1 MTNSTNNKGT
11 KPTSTPHVVKSP
23 ALVAN
28 CLNKSSNNNDNSNSK
43 NDNSLHLD
51 AKSATKLSTEN
62 TKPLNGSSNNKITN
76 EVTKASVGHIQKPTA
91 VNADENML
99 IGSKPRISKASIEED
114 KVARN
119 DYAFQDDGVYDLS
132 GVPNEQSI
140 PAVPEYDDMEEYDD
154 ECDETVN
161 DNYGGGI
168 RERSLLCPILEED
181 AESTAST
188 SSLAS
193 RVINT

>member
-1 MTNSTNNKGT
+1 MTNSTNKGT
-11 KPTSTPHVVKSP
+11 KPTSTPHVVTSP

-28 CLNKSSNNNDNSNSK
+28 CLNKSTTNNNKSTSK
-43 NDNSLHLD
+43 NDDSPHLD
-51 AKSATKLSTEN
+51 AKSATRLSTEN
-62 TKPLNGSSNNKITN
+62 TKPLNGSSNNKIIN
-76 EVTKASVGHIQKPTA
+76 EVTNASVGHIQKPTA
-91 VNADENML
+91 VDADENML
-99 IGSKPRISKASIEED
+99 IGSKPRINKAAIEED
-114 KVARN
+114 KMARH

-132 GVPNEQSI
+132 GVPNEQSTL
-140 PAVPEYDDMEEYDD
+140 AVAEYDDMEEYDD
-154 ECDETVN
+154 ECDEAVN

>member
-11 KPTSTPHVVKSP
+11 KPTSAPHVVKSP

-28 CLNKSSNNNDNSNSK
+28 CLTKSNNNNNNSNSK
-43 NDNSLHLD
+43 NDDSPHLN
-51 AKSATKLSTEN
+51 AKSATRLSTEN
-62 TKPLNGSSNNKITN
+62 TKPLNGSSNNKIIK
-76 EVTKASVGHIQKPTA
+76 EVTNASVAPVPKSAA
-91 VNADENML
+91 VEVDENML

-154 ECDETVN
+154 ECDEAVN